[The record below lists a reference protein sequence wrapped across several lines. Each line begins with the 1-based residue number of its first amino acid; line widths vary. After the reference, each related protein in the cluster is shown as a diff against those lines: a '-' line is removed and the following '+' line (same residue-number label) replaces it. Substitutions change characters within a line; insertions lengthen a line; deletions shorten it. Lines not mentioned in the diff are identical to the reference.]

1 MYMHMTITP
10 VSNINFE
17 KGSVIDNEN
26 VSTIIKDW
34 EDKIKVKTHGKKGIE
49 EIKVSKVSLYDNILI
64 LCGLEFKIL
73 HGLSKD

>member
-1 MYMHMTITP
+1 MTITP